1 MQTSRLSCKGMSDL
15 IKNINHEDTNNS
27 MSTTAE
33 EEPNQDEHTTT
44 TAEEEVQSKTKP
56 QTNSVQDQERTTA
69 MDVTTTATMKVEISN
84 ETDSTPAGEETTETE
99 R

>member
-1 MQTSRLSCKGMSDL
+1 
-15 IKNINHEDTNNS
+15 

-33 EEPNQDEHTTT
+33 EEPNQDEHTTDPP
-44 TAEEEVQSKTKP
+44 EEGAQPKTEP

-69 MDVTTTATMKVEISN
+69 MDVTTTATMKEEISN

>member
-1 MQTSRLSCKGMSDL
+1 MSDL

-33 EEPNQDEHTTT
+33 EEPARPEHTTT
-44 TAEEEVQSKTKP
+44 TLDNESQPKIEPLTIP
-56 QTNSVQDQERTTA
+56 VQDQERSTTMEA
-69 MDVTTTATMKVEISN
+69 TTTAATKEEISS
-84 ETDSTPAGEETTETE
+84 EADSMPAGEETTETK